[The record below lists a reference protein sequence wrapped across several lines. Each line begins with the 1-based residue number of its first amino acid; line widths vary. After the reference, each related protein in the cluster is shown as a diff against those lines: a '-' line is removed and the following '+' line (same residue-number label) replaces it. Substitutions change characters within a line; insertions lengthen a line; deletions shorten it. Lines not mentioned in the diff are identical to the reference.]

1 MKAIVVLLALSCL
14 SGLAGAQIIG
24 MGEGYSNTQLAFFN
38 APTTSTFEPNVQA
51 YWGNYITSQG
61 NTSIKSSSSNMDIWM
76 NTFPLKF
83 DTPQLFKATSFAPN
97 AAAPTLTATERNS
110 QFLTRNVNSKFGIY
124 QVWSYPVESG
134 SLVISNSTGTPSKDA
149 KGQLLSQNI
158 LTLFSS

>member
-1 MKAIVVLLALSCL
+1 MKAIVVLLALTYL

-38 APTTSTFEPNVQA
+38 APTSSTFEPNVQT
-51 YWGNYITSQG
+51 YWGNYIASQE
-61 NTSIKSSSSNMDIWM
+61 NTSTKSASSNMDIWM

-110 QFLTRNVNSKFGIY
+110 QFLTRNVNSNFGIY

-134 SLVISNSTGTPSKDA
+134 SLVISNSTGAPSKDA

>member
-1 MKAIVVLLALSCL
+1 MKAIVVLLALTCL

-38 APTTSTFEPNVQA
+38 APTSSTFEPNVQT
-51 YWGNYITSQG
+51 YWGNYIASQE
-61 NTSIKSSSSNMDIWM
+61 NTSIKSASSNMDIWM

-83 DTPQLFKATSFAPN
+83 DTPKLFKASSFAAN

-134 SLVISNSTGTPSKDA
+134 SLVISNSTGVPSKDA
-149 KGQLLSQNI
+149 KGQALSQNI
-158 LTLFSS
+158 LVLFNS